1 MSGLKTRQRFDKR
14 IVIFHIGSLLLMLVL
29 TARLVDLQWIHHHD
43 LALQADQNRTEI
55 VPILPTRGEIVD
67 DDGRGLAVN
76 RVLFQVQMIP
86 ERVDDPAKTI
96 RALAIMFHWDADTI
110 QRLDRRIAHAR
121 PDRPVLL
128 DDKLPWEA
136 VAPLAAR
143 LHHYPGVN
151 VLAGTERLYPYGAV
165 TSHVLGYLSLAQ
177 PEDLDRGFMPNELV
191 GRTGVE
197 RSFEPLLHGKLGS
210 QKEEVDAHGRRV
222 AVLGRDEP
230 HMGKTLKLSI
240 DMDVQK
246 AAWDALGK
254 RTGAVV
260 VMNVHTGK
268 LLALVSKP
276 GYDTNHFI
284 TGLEAQEW
292 GAWLHDPHKPLLDR
306 AIQGT
311 FPPASTF
318 KLITAL
324 AGLRY
329 HAPLA
334 TGTTVCKGVLK
345 LPDRNLHCWKHTG
358 DGRIDM
364 HRAIIESCDIFF
376 YELGDQI
383 GMEHLTD
390 EARLW
395 GLGKRTGIDLAGEA
409 SGNVP
414 GAHPEARRQQWYRG
428 ETMITAIGQGATD
441 VTPLQMARFI
451 AAIANGGLLLKPE
464 LRADTAPVVQRQ
476 IKVNPQNLE
485 IVRQAMRDV
494 VANVHGTA
502 HAELYR
508 LPWHMA
514 GKTGTAQV
522 ISMARDA
529 KGHPI
534 PVHNKDKDH
543 AWFVGFGP
551 YEHPQVAIAVFVEHG
566 GHGGHA
572 AAPVAAAVVRVLAAK
587 GYPKAPSTLQARVP
601 TRPHA
606 GASVGAP
613 WTCRC

>member
-1 MSGLKTRQRFDKR
+1 MSGLKTRQRFDRR
-14 IVIFHIGSLLLMLVL
+14 ILIFHVGSLLVMLLL
-29 TARLVDLQWIHHHD
+29 TARLIDLQWIRHHD
-43 LALQADQNRTEI
+43 LALQADQNRIDI
-55 VPILPTRGEIVD
+55 VPILPTRGEVVD
-67 DDGRGLAVN
+67 DEGRGLAIN

-86 ERVDDPAKTI
+86 ERVDDPGQTV
-96 RALAIMFHWDADTI
+96 RALAIMLHWDKATVK
-110 QRLDRRIAHAR
+110 RLSRRIAHAR

-128 DDKLPWEA
+128 DDKLPWKT

-151 VLAGTERLYPYGAV
+151 VLAGTERLYPYGPI
-165 TSHVLGYLSLAQ
+165 TSHVLGYLSLAR
-177 PEDLDRGFMPNELV
+177 PDDIDHGFMPNELV

-197 RSFEPLLHGKLGS
+197 RTFESVLHGKLGS

-246 AAWDALGK
+246 AAWKALGK

-260 VMNVHTGK
+260 VMDVHTGK

-284 TGLEAQEW
+284 TGLEEQEW
-292 GAWLHDPHKPLLDR
+292 GAWLHDPHKPLLNR
-306 AIQGT
+306 AIQGAY
-311 FPPASTF
+311 PPASTF

-334 TGTTVCKGVLK
+334 TSTTVCKGVLK
-345 LPDRNLHCWKHTG
+345 LPDRDLRCWKRTG
-358 DGRIDM
+358 HGRIDL
-364 HRAIIESCDIFF
+364 HRAIIESCDIYF

-383 GMEHLTD
+383 GMDHLTE
-390 EARLW
+390 EARRW
-395 GLGKRTGIDLAGEA
+395 GLGRRTGIALAGETN
-409 SGNVP
+409 GNIP
-414 GAHPEARRQQWYRG
+414 GAHPEAKRQQWYRG

-464 LRADTAPVVQRQ
+464 LRADTPPVIQHRV
-476 IKVNPQNLE
+476 KVNPQNLA

-494 VANVHGTA
+494 VANPHGTA
-502 HAELYR
+502 HAELNW
-508 LPWHMA
+508 LPWHVA

-522 ISMARDA
+522 IAMSQDD
-529 KGHPI
+529 KGHDS
-534 PVHNKDKDH
+534 PVYDKHKDH
-543 AWFVGFGP
+543 AWFVGFAP

-572 AAPVAAAVVRVLAAK
+572 AAPVAASIIRVLAAK
-587 GYPKAPSTLQARVP
+587 PEPKEPSLEATAPTW
-601 TRPHA
+601 PH
-606 GASVGAP
+606 
-613 WTCRC
+613 T

>member
-1 MSGLKTRQRFDKR
+1 MSGLKTRQRFDRR
-14 IVIFHIGSLLLMLVL
+14 IVIFHLGSLLIMLLL
-29 TARLVDLQWIHHHD
+29 TARLVDLQWIRHHD
-43 LALQADQNRTEI
+43 LALQADQNRIDI
-55 VPILPTRGEIVD
+55 VPILPTRGEVVD
-67 DDGRGLAVN
+67 DEGRGLAIN

-86 ERVDDPAKTI
+86 ERVDDPAKAI
-96 RALAIMFHWDADTI
+96 RALAIMLHWDKATI
-110 QRLDRRIAHAR
+110 KRLKRRVAHAR

-128 DDKLPWEA
+128 DDKLPWKT

-143 LHHYPGVN
+143 LHHFSGIN
-151 VLAGTERLYPYGAV
+151 VLAGTERLYPFGAI
-165 TSHVLGYLSLAQ
+165 TSHVLGYLSLAR
-177 PEDLDRGFMPNELV
+177 PSDVDRGFMPNELV
-191 GRTGVE
+191 GRTGAE
-197 RSFEPLLHGKLGS
+197 RTFESVLHGKLGS

-222 AVLGRDEP
+222 AVLGHDEP

-246 AAWDALGK
+246 AAWKALGK

-284 TGLEAQEW
+284 TGLEEQEW
-292 GAWLHDPHKPLLDR
+292 GAWLHNPHKPLLDR
-306 AIQGT
+306 AIQGAY
-311 FPPASTF
+311 PPASTF

-345 LPDRNLHCWKHTG
+345 LADRNLRCWKRTG
-358 DGRIDM
+358 HGRIDL

-383 GMEHLTD
+383 GMDHLTE
-390 EARLW
+390 EARRW
-395 GLGKRTGIDLAGEA
+395 GLGKRTGIALAGEA
-409 SGNVP
+409 SGNIP
-414 GAHPEARRQQWYRG
+414 GAHPEAKRQQWYRG

-451 AAIANGGLLLKPE
+451 AALANGGLLLKPE
-464 LRADTAPVVQRQ
+464 LRADTPPVVDRR
-476 IKVNPQNLE
+476 IKVNPQNLA

-494 VANVHGTA
+494 VANPHGTA

-508 LPWHMA
+508 LPWHVA

-522 ISMARDA
+522 IAMGQDDR
-529 KGHPI
+529 GHDS
-534 PVHNKDKDH
+534 PVYDKHKDH
-543 AWFVGFGP
+543 AWFVGFAP
-551 YEHPQVAIAVFVEHG
+551 YEHPQIAIAVFVEHG

-572 AAPVAAAVVRVLAAK
+572 AAPVAAAVIRALAAK
-587 GYPKAPSTLQARVP
+587 TPPKAPALQATVP

-606 GASVGAP
+606 
-613 WTCRC
+613 